1 MLEDVSGLKQ
11 DWDLSVKS
19 PHTCSVAAGGLKM
32 RDLNQDDMSGCDS
45 KFGAN

>member
-11 DWDLSVKS
+11 DWDLSVKQ
-19 PHTCSVAAGGLKM
+19 TCSVAAGGSKM